1 MQRKGHNAEKIM
13 WKKGEFNM
21 DFSPW
26 VLFTDIGLIALLL
39 LAGTI
44 IRAKVGFVQRMFL
57 PASIIAGLLALI
69 LGPNGFGL
77 LPFSDQMGTY
87 PAILIAVIF
96 GTLPLLSPRIDWNA
110 IKTRVGSM
118 WSYSQLAMVLM
129 WGGGLLFALILIN
142 PIWDVHDGFGLL
154 LASGFVGGH
163 GTAAAIGATFAQ
175 NGWEEATS
183 LAMTSATVGILSSI
197 LIGILFVKWGSSK
210 GHTSFLSSFDD
221 LPNELRTG
229 LIPPGSRTKS
239 ETDTVSSISID
250 PYVFHLSIIVIIA
263 MGGYY
268 LSQLGSMLLPSVVIP
283 AFSLAF
289 LVGLLV
295 KKILNSTNT
304 DQYVSKDVVSR
315 ISGSATDILVAFG
328 IGSISISVVVDY
340 AVPLLLLF
348 LFGLVYAYVFF
359 VILSKKFFAEYW
371 FEKGIFTWGW
381 TTGTV
386 AMGMALLR
394 IVDPKSESKT
404 LDDYSLAYIP
414 IAPVEILLITFA
426 PMLVLNSQGLVF
438 VGITF
443 VFSFVIYLMAIKY
456 KWLNKKA

>member
-1 MQRKGHNAEKIM
+1 MN
-13 WKKGEFNM
+13 
-21 DFSPW
+21 FSPW
-26 VLFTDIGLIALLL
+26 VLFTDIGLISLLL

-44 IRAKVGFVQRMFL
+44 IRAKVGFIQRMFL

-69 LGPNGFGL
+69 FGPNGFGL

-96 GTLPLLSPRIDWNA
+96 GTLPLLSPPIDWNA

-129 WGGGLLFALILIN
+129 WGGGLLFALVLIN

-154 LASGFVGGH
+154 LAAGFVGGH

-183 LAMTSATVGILSSI
+183 LAMTSATVGIMSAI
-197 LIGILFVKWGSSK
+197 LIGILFIKWGSSK
-210 GHTSFLSSFDD
+210 GHTSFLASFDN

-229 LIPPGSRTKS
+229 LIPPGSREKS

-250 PYVFHLSIIVIIA
+250 PYVFHLSIITIIA

-268 LSQLGSMLLPSVVIP
+268 LSQLGAMLLPSVVIP

-289 LVGLLV
+289 LVGLFV
-295 KKILNSTNT
+295 KKIVNVTNT

-328 IGSISISVVVDY
+328 IGSISISVVLDY

-348 LFGLVYAYVFF
+348 VFGLFYAFVFF
-359 VILSKKFFAEYW
+359 AILSKKFFADFW

-394 IVDPKSESKT
+394 IVDPNSESKT

-414 IAPVEILLITFA
+414 IAPVEILLVTFA
-426 PMLVLNSQGLVF
+426 PMLVLNSQGFVF
-438 VGITF
+438 VGITLA
-443 VFSFVIYLMAIKY
+443 FSFAIYLLAVKN
-456 KWLNKKA
+456 KWLNKKT

>member
-1 MQRKGHNAEKIM
+1 
-13 WKKGEFNM
+13 M

-26 VLFTDIGLIALLL
+26 VLFTDIGLISLLL
-39 LAGTI
+39 LVGTI
-44 IRAKVGFVQRMFL
+44 IRAKVKFIQQMFL
-57 PASIIAGLLALI
+57 PASIIAGLLALL
-69 LGPNGFGL
+69 LGPNGFGI
-77 LPFSDQMGTY
+77 LPFSDQMKVY

-129 WGGGLLFALILIN
+129 WGGGLLFALLLIN
-142 PIWDVHDGFGLL
+142 PFWDVHDGFGLL
-154 LASGFVGGH
+154 LAAGFVGGH
-163 GTAAAIGATFAQ
+163 GTAAAIGATFEQ

-183 LAMTSATVGILSSI
+183 LAMTSATVGIMSAI
-197 LIGILFVKWGSSK
+197 LIGILFIKWGSSK
-210 GHTSFLSSFDD
+210 GHTSFLASFKD
-221 LPNELRTG
+221 LPDEMRTG
-229 LIPPGSRTKS
+229 LIPPESRTKS

-250 PYVFHLSIIVIIA
+250 PYVFHLSIITIIA

-268 LSQLGSMLLPSVVIP
+268 LSELGAMLLPSVVIP

-289 LVGLLV
+289 LVGLFV
-295 KKILNSTNT
+295 KKILNSTDT
-304 DQYVSKDVVSR
+304 DKYVSKDVVSR

-328 IGSISISVVVDY
+328 IGSISISVVLDY
-340 AVPLLLLF
+340 AVPLILLF
-348 LFGLVYAYVFF
+348 VFGLVYAFLFFAVF
-359 VILSKKFFAEYW
+359 SKKFFPEYW

-414 IAPVEILLITFA
+414 IAPVEIMLVTFA
-426 PMLVLNSQGLVF
+426 PMLVLNSQGFVF
-438 VGITF
+438 VAITF
-443 VFSFVIYLMAIKY
+443 AFAFVIYLMAIKY
-456 KWLNKKA
+456 KWLNRKA

>member
-1 MQRKGHNAEKIM
+1 
-13 WKKGEFNM
+13 M

-26 VLFTDIGLIALLL
+26 VLFTDIGLISLLL
-39 LAGTI
+39 LVGTI
-44 IRAKVGFVQRMFL
+44 IRAKVKFIQQMFL
-57 PASIIAGLLALI
+57 PASIIAGLLAL
-69 LGPNGFGL
+69 LFGPNGLGY
-77 LPFSDQMGTY
+77 LPFSNQMGVY

-118 WSYSQLAMVLM
+118 WSYSQIAMVLM
-129 WGGGLLFALILIN
+129 WGGGLLFALLLIN
-142 PIWDVHDGFGLL
+142 PFWDVHDGFGLL
-154 LASGFVGGH
+154 LAAGFVGGH

-183 LAMTSATVGILSSI
+183 LAMTSATVGIMSAI
-197 LIGILFVKWGSSK
+197 LIGIIFIKWGSSK
-210 GHTSFLSSFDD
+210 GHTSFLASFKD
-221 LPNELRTG
+221 LPDELRTG

-250 PYVFHLSIIVIIA
+250 PYVFHLSIIIIIA

-268 LSQLGSMLLPSVVIP
+268 LSQLGAMLLPSVVIP

-289 LVGLLV
+289 LVGLFV
-295 KKILNSTNT
+295 KKILNSTDT
-304 DQYVSKDVVSR
+304 DKYVSKDVVSR

-328 IGSISISVVVDY
+328 IGSISISVVLDY
-340 AVPLLLLF
+340 AVPLILLF
-348 LFGLVYAYVFF
+348 LFGLVYAFLFFAVF
-359 VILSKKFFAEYW
+359 SKKFFPEYW

-394 IVDPKSESKT
+394 IVDPKSETKT

-414 IAPVEILLITFA
+414 IAPVEIMLVTFA
-426 PMLVLNSQGLVF
+426 PMLILNSQGFVF
-438 VGITF
+438 VAITF
-443 VFSFVIYLMAIKY
+443 AFSFVIYLMAIKY
-456 KWLNKKA
+456 KWLNRKA

>member
-1 MQRKGHNAEKIM
+1 
-13 WKKGEFNM
+13 M

-26 VLFTDIGLIALLL
+26 VLFTDIGLISLLL
-39 LAGTI
+39 LVGTI
-44 IRAKVGFVQRMFL
+44 IRAKVKFVQKMFL
-57 PASIIAGLLALI
+57 PASIIAGILALTF
-69 LGPNGFGL
+69 GPNGFGL
-77 LPFSDQMGTY
+77 LPFSDQMKTY
-87 PAILIAVIF
+87 PGILIAVIF
-96 GTLPLLSPRIDWNA
+96 GTLPLLSPRIDWKA

-118 WSYSQLAMVLM
+118 WAYSQLAMVLM
-129 WGGGLLFALILIN
+129 WGGGLLFAMLFLN
-142 PIWDVHDGFGLL
+142 PFWDGLHDGFGLL
-154 LASGFVGGH
+154 LAAGFVGGH

-183 LAMTSATVGILSSI
+183 LAMTSATVGIISAI
-197 LIGILFVKWGSSK
+197 LIGILFIKRGSTK
-210 GHTSFLSSFDD
+210 GQTSFLASFSD

-229 LIPPGSRTKS
+229 LIPPGSRVKS

-250 PYVFHLSIIVIIA
+250 PYVFHFAIVTIIA

-268 LSQLGSMLLPSVVIP
+268 LSQLGAMLIPSVVIP

-304 DQYVSKDVVSR
+304 EKYVSTAVVDR

-328 IGSISISVVVDY
+328 IGSISISVVLDY
-340 AVPLLLLF
+340 AVPLLILFVFGLLF
-348 LFGLVYAYVFF
+348 AYLFFS
-359 VILSKKFFAEYW
+359 ILSKRFFEQYW

-394 IVDPKSESKT
+394 IVDPDSESKT
-404 LDDYSLAYIP
+404 LDDYGLAYIP
-414 IAPVEILLITFA
+414 IAPVEILLVTFA
-426 PMLVLNSQGLVF
+426 PLFVLNSQSWIFVSLVF
-438 VGITF
+438 G
-443 VFSFVIYLMAIKY
+443 FSLLIYGMAIKY
-456 KWLNKKA
+456 KWLNRTSATK

>member
-1 MQRKGHNAEKIM
+1 
-13 WKKGEFNM
+13 M

-26 VLFTDIGLIALLL
+26 VLFTDIGLISLLL
-39 LAGTI
+39 LVGTI
-44 IRAKVGFVQRMFL
+44 IRAKVKFVQQLFL
-57 PASIIAGLLALI
+57 PASIIAGLLALL
-69 LGPNGFGL
+69 LGPNGL
-77 LPFSDQMGTY
+77 KVLPFSDQMGVY

-129 WGGGLLFALILIN
+129 WGGGLLFALLLIN
-142 PIWDVHDGFGLL
+142 PFWDVHDGFGLL

-175 NGWEEATS
+175 NGWEDATS
-183 LAMTSATVGILSSI
+183 LAMTSATVGILSAI
-197 LIGILFVKWGSSK
+197 LIGIVFIKWGSSK
-210 GHTSFLSSFDD
+210 GHTSFLASFKD
-221 LPNELRTG
+221 LPDELRTG
-229 LIPPGSRTKS
+229 LISPESRTKS

-250 PYVFHLSIIVIIA
+250 PYVFHLSIITIIA

-268 LSQLGSMLLPSVVIP
+268 LSQLGAMLLPSVVIP

-289 LVGLLV
+289 LVGLFV
-295 KKILNSTNT
+295 KKILTSTDT
-304 DQYVSKDVVSR
+304 DKYVSKDVVSR

-328 IGSISISVVVDY
+328 IGSISISVVLDY
-340 AVPLLLLF
+340 AVPLILLF
-348 LFGLVYAYVFF
+348 VFGLVYAFLFFTVF
-359 VILSKKFFAEYW
+359 SKKFFPEYW

-426 PMLVLNSQGLVF
+426 PMLVLNSQGFVF
-438 VGITF
+438 VAITF

-456 KWLNKKA
+456 KWLNRKA

>member
-1 MQRKGHNAEKIM
+1 
-13 WKKGEFNM
+13 M

-26 VLFTDIGLIALLL
+26 ILFTDIGLISLLL

-44 IRAKVGFVQRMFL
+44 IRAKVRFIQRMFL
-57 PASIIAGLLALI
+57 PASIIAGLLALL
-69 LGPNGFGL
+69 LGPNGIGI
-77 LPFSDQMGTY
+77 LPFSDQMKTY

-129 WGGGLLFALILIN
+129 WGGGLLFAIVFLN
-142 PIWDVHDGFGLL
+142 PFWDVHDGFGLL
-154 LASGFVGGH
+154 LAAGFVGGH

-183 LAMTSATVGILSSI
+183 LAMTSATVGIMSAI
-197 LIGILFVKWGSSK
+197 LIGILFIKRGSSK
-210 GHTSFLSSFDD
+210 GHTSFLASFDD
-221 LPNELRTG
+221 LPDELRTG
-229 LIPPGSRTKS
+229 LIPPELRIKS

-250 PYVFHLSIIVIIA
+250 PYVFHLSIITIIA

-268 LSQLGSMLLPSVVIP
+268 LSQLGATLLPSVVIP

-304 DQYVSKDVVSR
+304 DKYVSKDVVSR

-328 IGSISISVVVDY
+328 IGSISISVVLDY
-340 AVPLLLLF
+340 AVPLVLLF

-359 VILSKKFFAEYW
+359 AILSKKFFTEYW

-394 IVDPKSESKT
+394 IVDPNAESKT
-404 LDDYSLAYIP
+404 LDDYSLGYIP
-414 IAPVEILLITFA
+414 IAPVEILLVTFA

-456 KWLNKKA
+456 KWLNRTKTI

>member
-1 MQRKGHNAEKIM
+1 
-13 WKKGEFNM
+13 M

-26 VLFTDIGLIALLL
+26 VLFTDIGLISLLL

-44 IRAKVGFVQRMFL
+44 IRAKVKVVQQMFL
-57 PASIIAGLLALI
+57 PASIIAGILALA
-69 LGPNGFGL
+69 LGPNGAGW
-77 LPFSDQMGTY
+77 LPFSDQIGTY
-87 PAILIAVIF
+87 PGILIAIIF
-96 GTLPLLSPRIDWNA
+96 GTLPLLSPRIDWHA

-118 WSYSQLAMVLM
+118 WAYSQLAMVLM
-129 WGGGLLFALILIN
+129 WGGGLLFALLLIN
-142 PIWDVHDGFGLL
+142 PFWDGLHDGFGLL
-154 LASGFVGGH
+154 LAAGFVGGH
-163 GTAAAIGATFAQ
+163 GTAAAIGDTFLQ
-175 NGWEEATS
+175 NGWEEARS
-183 LAMTSATVGILSSI
+183 LAMTSATIGIISSI
-197 LIGILFVKWGSSK
+197 LIGILFVKRGSTK
-210 GHTSFLSSFDD
+210 GHTSFLTSFSE

-229 LIPPGSRTKS
+229 LIPPESRVKS

-250 PYVFHLSIIVIIA
+250 PYVFHFSIVAIIA
-263 MGGYY
+263 LGGYY
-268 LSQLGSMLLPSVVIP
+268 LSQLGGSLLPGVAIP

-304 DQYVSKDVVSR
+304 DKYMSTAVIDR

-328 IGSISISVVVDY
+328 IGSISISVVLDY

-348 LFGLVYAYVFF
+348 VFGLFYAFMFF
-359 VILSKKFFAEYW
+359 SIVSKRFFEEYW

-404 LDDYSLAYIP
+404 LDDYGLAYIP
-414 IAPVEILLITFA
+414 IAPVEILLVTFA
-426 PMLVLNSQGLVF
+426 PIFVLNSQSWVF
-438 VGITF
+438 VSI
-443 VFSFVIYLMAIKY
+443 VAAFSVIIVLMSMRY
-456 KWLNKKA
+456 KWLIRGKTTK

>member
-1 MQRKGHNAEKIM
+1 
-13 WKKGEFNM
+13 M

-26 VLFTDIGLIALLL
+26 VLFTDIGLISLLL

-44 IRAKVGFVQRMFL
+44 IRAKVKFVQKMFL
-57 PASIIAGLLALI
+57 PASIIAGILALA
-69 LGPNGFGL
+69 LGPNGFGI
-77 LPFSDQMGTY
+77 LPFSDQMKTY
-87 PAILIAVIF
+87 PGILIAVIF

-129 WGGGLLFALILIN
+129 WGGGLLFAMLLLN
-142 PIWDVHDGFGLL
+142 PFWEDLHDGFGLL
-154 LASGFVGGH
+154 LAAGFVGGH
-163 GTAAAIGATFAQ
+163 GTAAAIGATFEQ

-183 LAMTSATVGILSSI
+183 LAMTSATVGIISAI
-197 LIGILFVKWGSSK
+197 LLGIIFIKRGSSK
-210 GHTSFLSSFDD
+210 GDTSFLASFSE

-229 LIPPGSRTKS
+229 LIPPEARVKS
-239 ETDTVSSISID
+239 ETDTVSSIAID
-250 PYVFHLSIIVIIA
+250 PYVFHLAIVTIIA
-263 MGGYY
+263 LGGYY
-268 LSQLGSMLLPSVVIP
+268 LSQLGAMLLPSVAIP

-295 KKILNSTNT
+295 KKILNDTNT
-304 DQYVSKDVVSR
+304 DKYVSTAVVDR

-328 IGSISISVVVDY
+328 IGSISISVVLDY
-340 AVPLLLLF
+340 AVPLIILF
-348 LFGLVYAYVFF
+348 VFGLLYAYLFF
-359 VILSKKFFAEYW
+359 SIFSKKFFEQYW

-404 LDDYSLAYIP
+404 LDDYGLAYIP
-414 IAPVEILLITFA
+414 IAPVEILLVTFA
-426 PMLVLNSQGLVF
+426 PIFVLNAQSWIFILLVF
-438 VGITF
+438 A
-443 VFSFVIYLMAIKY
+443 FSLIIYGMAIKY
-456 KWLNKKA
+456 KWLNRGRTN

>member
-1 MQRKGHNAEKIM
+1 ME
-13 WKKGEFNM
+13 
-21 DFSPW
+21 FSPW
-26 VLFTDIGLIALLL
+26 VLFTDIGLISLLL

-44 IRAKVGFVQRMFL
+44 IRAKVGFIQKMFL
-57 PASIIAGLLALI
+57 PASIIAGILALTF
-69 LGPNGFGL
+69 GPNGFGL
-77 LPFSDQMGTY
+77 LPFSDQMDKY
-87 PAILIAVIF
+87 PGILIAIIF

-129 WGGGLLFALILIN
+129 WGGGLLFALVVLK
-142 PIWDVHDGFGLL
+142 PFWGGLHDGFGLL
-154 LASGFVGGH
+154 LAAGFVGGH

-183 LAMTSATVGILSSI
+183 LAMTSATVGILSAI
-197 LIGILFVKWGSSK
+197 LIGILFIKRGSAK
-210 GHTSFLSSFDD
+210 GHTSFLASFDE

-229 LIPPGSRTKS
+229 LIPPESRIKS

-250 PYVFHLSIIVIIA
+250 PYVFHLSIITIIA

-268 LSQLGSMLLPSVVIP
+268 LSQLGAMLLPSVVIP

-295 KKILNSTNT
+295 KKILNTTNT
-304 DQYVSKDVVSR
+304 EKYVSTDVVNR

-328 IGSISISVVVDY
+328 IGSISISVVLDY
-340 AVPLLLLF
+340 AMPLILLF
-348 LFGLVYAYVFF
+348 IFGLAYAYLFF
-359 VILSKKFFAEYW
+359 AVLSKKFFEEYW

-381 TTGTV
+381 VTGTV

-394 IVDPKSESKT
+394 IVDPKSESRT
-404 LDDYSLAYIP
+404 LDDYGLAYIP
-414 IAPVEILLITFA
+414 IAPVEILLVTFA
-426 PMLVLNSQGLVF
+426 PMLVLNSQGWVF
-438 VGITF
+438 ILITF
-443 VFSFVIYLMAIKY
+443 AFSFIIYLMAVKY
-456 KWLNKKA
+456 KWLRRKQVN